1 MPGRAQQRVRLLP
14 TRGVGVLKA
23 PQNRPNNQEQALL
36 HSQTQGV
43 KFRAFAGSSDFEA
56 MVACANASFAADQT
70 GVFRMVEDVARDYAA
85 FTSCVPERDVWIAE
99 VGVEIAGY
107 VRSWHWAQADG
118 LRLYGQFAVMA
129 PQWRRRGIGAALHAW
144 LESHQREMAATHR
157 SAPRHAHHAFVTQGE
172 TARAALLEK
181 SGYQPE
187 RYFFIMERSTLNDVA
202 DFPLPAGLE
211 VQTVQPEHHR
221 AIWDAHARAFQTHWG
236 YAPPDEADYQRW
248 LASQVF
254 QPHLWQVAWDVQ
266 TNQVAGQVRTYIDD
280 AWNAGN
286 GRKRGWTE
294 FISVGQPWR
303 RRGLARALISHSLRA
318 QAAAGMN
325 ESALGVD
332 SQNLS
337 GANRVYED
345 CGFVVARRNCVYRK
359 PLVLVTGS
367 LDVAPG

>member
-1 MPGRAQQRVRLLP
+1 
-14 TRGVGVLKA
+14 VGALNA
-23 PQNRPNNQEQALL
+23 PQNRPNNPEQALL
-36 HSQTQGV
+36 RSQAQGV
-43 KFRAFAGSSDFEA
+43 KYRAFAGPADFEA

-70 GVFRMVEDVARDYAA
+70 GFFSKVEDVARDYAA

-99 VGVEIAGY
+99 VGKEIAGY

-118 LRLYGQFAVMA
+118 LRLYGQVAVMA
-129 PQWRRRGIGAALHAW
+129 PQWRRQGIGASLHAW
-144 LESHQREMAATHR
+144 LESRQLETAAEHR

-181 SGYQPE
+181 SGYRPE
-187 RYFFIMERSTLNDVA
+187 RYFLTMERHTLNDIA

-211 VQTVQPEHHR
+211 VRAVQPEHHR
-221 AIWDAHARAFQTHWG
+221 TIWDAHARAFQSHWG
-236 YAPPDEADYQRW
+236 YVPPDEADYQRW
-248 LASQVF
+248 LLSPVF

-266 TNQVAGQVRTYIDD
+266 TNQVAGQVRGYIDD

-294 FISVGQPWR
+294 FISVGEPWR
-303 RRGLARALISHSLRA
+303 RRGLARALISRSLRA
-318 QAAAGMN
+318 QAATGMN

-359 PLVLVTGS
+359 PLEVG
-367 LDVAPG
+367 GKG

>member
-1 MPGRAQQRVRLLP
+1 MVPGQ
-14 TRGVGVLKA
+14 
-23 PQNRPNNQEQALL
+23 PQHMR
-36 HSQTQGV
+36 
-43 KFRAFAGSSDFEA
+43 FRAFAGPSDFEA

-70 GVFRMVEDVARDYAA
+70 GIFRRVEDVARDYAS

-99 VGVEIAGY
+99 AGTEIAGY

-118 LRLYGQFAVMA
+118 LQLYSQFAVVA

-144 LESHQREMAATHR
+144 LESRQREMAAAHR

-172 TARAALLEK
+172 AARAALLEK
-181 SGYQPE
+181 SGYRAE
-187 RYFFIMERSTLNDVA
+187 RYFFTMERPTLSDVA
-202 DFPLPAGLE
+202 DFPLPAGME
-211 VQTVQPEHHR
+211 VRAVQPEHYR
-221 AIWDAHARAFQTHWG
+221 AIWDAHAHAFRTHWG
-236 YAPPDEADYQRW
+236 YAPTDETDYQRW
-248 LASQVF
+248 MSSPVF

-280 AWNAGN
+280 AWNTGN

-294 FISVGQPWR
+294 FISVGETWR
-303 RRGLARALISHSLRA
+303 RRGLARALISRSLRA
-318 QAAAGMN
+318 QVAAGMS

-345 CGFVVARRNCVYRK
+345 CGFIIAGRNCVYRK
-359 PLVLVTGS
+359 PLELGTGEQTQRACARRS
-367 LDVAPG
+367 ADVQQG